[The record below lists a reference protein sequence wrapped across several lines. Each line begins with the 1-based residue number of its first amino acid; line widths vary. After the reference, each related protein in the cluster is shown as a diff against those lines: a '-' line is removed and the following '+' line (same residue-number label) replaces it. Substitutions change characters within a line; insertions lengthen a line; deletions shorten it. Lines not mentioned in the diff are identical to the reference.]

1 MEKEEHNL
9 QVYPSEGVR
18 LNACADYIRGKYESA
33 GYQVQKLL
41 FEENGESGLLVQ
53 IRNTE
58 DNAKGILKTVI
69 GCKAC
74 VSLKLLRSGN
84 DLNVSVMATSWLD
97 KGVVLVAAW
106 FFLWPLLVT
115 GGYGVYQQKTLLD
128 NVRQDVLN
136 FFANNR

>member
-1 MEKEEHNL
+1 MEKKGCELPVFHSAGEKIT
-9 QVYPSEGVR
+9 V
-18 LNACADYIRGKYESA
+18 CADYICNKYMSA
-33 GYQVQKLL
+33 GYQVQKVL
-41 FEENGESGLLVQ
+41 FEENGDSGLLIQ
-53 IRNTE
+53 IRNTQ

-69 GCKAC
+69 GCKTC
-74 VSLKLLRSGN
+74 VSVKLLRSDD

-115 GGYGVYQQKTLLD
+115 GGFGVYRQKQLLD